1 MVVVSKS
8 SRSRIRCEMLGVGA
22 YLRDTLSPLATA
34 ENGPRNLAGVLALE
48 EERLRLAVL
57 ETEDLAVRADED
69 LAL

>member
-1 MVVVSKS
+1 MKS
-8 SRSRIRCEMLGVGA
+8 LQCRSTAVIVGS

-34 ENGPRNLAGVLALE
+34 ENGPRDLAGVLALK

-69 LAL
+69 FAL